1 MGRFFDGY
9 LMRPFFFKV
18 RRAEVETFAFTFWPL
33 MTKVRLETLGLKTL
47 RVFLWEKETLW
58 PYILPL
64 PVISQTA
71 MLFLLHSVNDCFECF
86 GVVDGEVGEDFAV
99 EVDTFSLHTSDEL
112 GVGKAKLAGS
122 VVDAGNPK
130 GTEVALFAATIAV
143 SVAKGFDDALL
154 GETVATS
161 AIVLHAFGG
170 LQSFL
175 VFSVGRNAAFD
186 SHD

>member
-1 MGRFFDGY
+1 
-9 LMRPFFFKV
+9 
-18 RRAEVETFAFTFWPL
+18 

-71 MLFLLHSVNDCFECF
+71 MLFLLHGVNDCFE
-86 GVVDGEVGEDFAV
+86 GLRMIDGEVGEDLAV
-99 EVDTFSLHTSDEL
+99 EVDAFGFHASDEL
-112 GVGKAKLAGS
+112 GIGKTELAGG

-130 GTEVALFAATIAV
+130 GTEVAFFIATVAV
-143 SVAKGFDDALL
+143 SVAEGFDDALL
-154 GETVATS
+154 GETVATG
-161 AIVLHAFGG
+161 AIVLHTFGG
-170 LQSFL
+170 SQSFL